1 MILEFKTPAE
11 ADETADPKHVW
22 IDGNRVVVYTGDDIP
37 PPPPAMEATYTESE
51 VVALLKSAG
60 KTDAEA
66 KTMLN
71 AGLVK
76 VIAK

>member
-11 ADETADPKHVW
+11 ADEVADPKHVW

-66 KTMLN
+66 KAMT
-71 AGLVK
+71 VK
-76 VIAK
+76 